1 MRVKTFTI
9 PLQTSIILFITTILL
24 LFPTHH
30 QAKNNLPISA
40 TDAAAILP
48 PLQDLLLF
56 ADQRLAAIYPV
67 IQRFK
72 NTITSDP
79 FNVTA
84 TWTGSNICRYKGF
97 FCDTPPDNRSA
108 TTVASIDFNG
118 FHLSSPTLVGFLDE
132 LPDLALFHANSNYFS
147 GAFPSSIAA
156 LPYLYELD
164 LSNNRLSG
172 PFPTAIL
179 AMDGLSFLDIRFN
192 SFSGAVPPE
201 LFAMDLD
208 LLFLNNNNFM
218 TRLPDNADAD
228 AHVAYL
234 NLANNKFFGPI
245 PRSIAKALSGLSEIL
260 LLNNLLSGCLPY
272 ELGLLKDAVVFDAG
286 GNDLTGPLPFSLGC
300 LEKLEVLNLA
310 GNKLYG
316 QVPEPLCLL
325 GNLRNVSLSGNYFM
339 GAAPACMRLIAA
351 GVMDVRGNCIP
362 GQPLQRPVADCAAF
376 MARPKYCPYSDTYS
390 KIPCWIPQYDSSAL
404 APSPSS

>member
-1 MRVKTFTI
+1 MRVKTLTI

-40 TDAAAILP
+40 SGAAILP
-48 PLQDLLLF
+48 PLQDLLVF
-56 ADQRLAAIYPV
+56 ADQRLAAVYPV

-72 NTITSDP
+72 DSITSDTP

-84 TWTGSNICRYKGF
+84 TWTGSKGF

-118 FHLSSPTLVGFLDE
+118 FHISSPTLVGFLDE

-147 GAFPSSIAA
+147 GAFASSITA
-156 LPYLYELD
+156 LPTSTSSTSATTASRAHSPLPSLPWTVQF
-164 LSNNRLSG
+164 LHGSRTARAIHHG
-172 PFPTAIL
+172 P
-179 AMDGLSFLDIRFN
+179 R
-192 SFSGAVPPE
+192 PPLPE
-201 LFAMDLD
+201 QQH
-208 LLFLNNNNFM
+208 FM

-272 ELGLLKDAVVFDAG
+272 ELGLLKDAVVFDVG

-300 LEKLEVLNLA
+300 LDKLEVLNLA

-325 GNLRNVSLSGNYFM
+325 ANLRNVSLSGNYFM
-339 GAAPACMRLIAA
+339 G
-351 GVMDVRGNCIP
+351 
-362 GQPLQRPVADCAAF
+362 
-376 MARPKYCPYSDTYS
+376 
-390 KIPCWIPQYDSSAL
+390 
-404 APSPSS
+404 

>member
-1 MRVKTFTI
+1 MRVTSFFMT
-9 PLQTSIILFITTILL
+9 LQTLFFITTILV
-24 LFPTHH
+24 FPTHH
-30 QAKNNLPISA
+30 HHVLAQLIPKKLPI
-40 TDAAAILP
+40 TVPEI
-48 PLQDLLLF
+48 PLVHDLLVF
-56 ADQRLAAIYPV
+56 ADQRLAIVYPV

-72 NTITSDP
+72 ASITSDP

-84 TWTGSNICRYKGF
+84 TWSGGNICRYKGF
-97 FCDTPPDNRSA
+97 FCESPPDNRSA
-108 TTVASIDFNG
+108 TAVASIDFNG
-118 FHLSSPTLVGFLDE
+118 FRLSSSTLAGFLDQ

-147 GAFPSSIAA
+147 GPIPPAVAG

-164 LSNNRLSG
+164 LSNNRFSG
-172 PFPTAIL
+172 PFPPAIL

-201 LFAMDLD
+201 LFAKDELD
-208 LLFLNNNNFM
+208 LLFLNNNDF
-218 TRLPDNADAD
+218 TTPFPDNADAA

-234 NLANNKFFGPI
+234 SLANNKFFGPI
-245 PRSIAKALSGLSEIL
+245 PRSIATSLAGLSEIL

-286 GNDLTGPLPFSLGC
+286 GNNLTGPLPFSLGC
-300 LEKLEVLNLA
+300 LQKLEVLNLA
-310 GNKLYG
+310 GNILYG

-325 GNLRNVSLSGNYFM
+325 GSLRNLSLSDNYFM
-339 GAAPACMRLIAA
+339 GAGPSCMRLIQS
-351 GVMDVRGNCIP
+351 GVADVRKNCIP
-362 GQPLQRPVADCAAF
+362 GQPLQRSMAECAAF

-390 KIPCWIPQYDSSAL
+390 KIPCWIPYYAL